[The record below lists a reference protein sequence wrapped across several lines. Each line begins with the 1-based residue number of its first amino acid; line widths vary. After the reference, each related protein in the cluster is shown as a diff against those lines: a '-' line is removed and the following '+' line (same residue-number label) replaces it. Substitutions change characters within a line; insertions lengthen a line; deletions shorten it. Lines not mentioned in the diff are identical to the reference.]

1 MKKKS
6 IIKINAFTNMDVERI
21 TFLNNCG
28 NMPCVVID
36 LSRDKNMSVIAWYDK
51 EKNTLYVAPRYGKK
65 IIANKYSSF
74 MFSGCENL
82 KYITGL
88 KNLDTSNVK
97 DMSYMFANCIKLK
110 RLDLS
115 SFNTSKVTNMGGMFI
130 NCMTLRSLYLNFDT
144 SNAKNMSYM
153 FSNCVKMKW
162 IDLSKFNTS
171 KVKDMVGMF
180 QFCSKLV
187 ALNISNF
194 NISKVKNTSRMFQYC
209 TDLITL
215 TISNFDTTKI
225 KKKNRMFYK
234 CESLQNRNIIHE

>member
-28 NMPCVVID
+28 NIPCVVID

-97 DMSYMFANCIKLK
+97 DMSYMFANCIK
-110 RLDLS
+110 
-115 SFNTSKVTNMGGMFI
+115 
-130 NCMTLRSLYLNFDT
+130 
-144 SNAKNMSYM
+144 
-153 FSNCVKMKW
+153 MKW

-171 KVKDMVGMF
+171 KLKDMVGMF